1 MGFDDDPDADRP
13 LAAQL
18 AALRAE
24 VDALEHKLVLLWTE
38 VETHRAAIARLERR
52 APPPDA

>member
-1 MGFDDDPDADRP
+1 MGVDDDPDADRA

-18 AALRAE
+18 AALRAHVE
-24 VDALEHKLVLLWTE
+24 ALEHQLVLLWTE

>member
-1 MGFDDDPDADRP
+1 MGFDDEPDADRP

-24 VDALEHKLVLLWTE
+24 VEALEHKLVLLWTE

-52 APPPDA
+52 EPPPDA